1 MGHKDLPFEVGQ
13 VAESRSFIQGFRGA
27 WFRCKIKKISWK
39 KGQMGHDLEY
49 VDFPDEKIE
58 WTKLYQ
64 KPINTKEVKSQLM
77 VRPCFP
83 PIYRESEMPDVNTI
97 SKVVVIFDDVLKVG
111 DLVDWFTDGCYWSG
125 RIIELL
131 GDEKVKI
138 ELPPPPMGEGLSY
151 EAIRNELRPSLD
163 WTPEYG
169 WMVPKLVEK
178 GNDRCC
184 ARIVKPFTQVAGAPN
199 LMIQA
204 EGKGRNGIQATTRA
218 SLKCN
223 SSSSSHSSASLLQLP
238 DGSEQMVKR
247 PLSTV
252 TFKETQTPETNL
264 ELDMEENGIGKTNCS
279 DIVRDVSADM
289 VGTASRN
296 GKYDNSGSSKK
307 IKADGN
313 ISLDSMCSDTLEVAV
328 MDLEELVNRVKW
340 IRGLLEFGKPVSNTM
355 QNAWEFL
362 EHRAS
367 STPK

>member
-169 WMVPKLVEK
+169 WMVPKLEK

-184 ARIVKPFTQVAGAPN
+184 ARIVKPFTQDFFARYI
-199 LMIQA
+199 LMPRDQLDLPT
-204 EGKGRNGIQATTRA
+204 NHGIIT
-218 SLKCN
+218 SC
-223 SSSSSHSSASLLQLP
+223 
-238 DGSEQMVKR
+238 
-247 PLSTV
+247 
-252 TFKETQTPETNL
+252 
-264 ELDMEENGIGKTNCS
+264 
-279 DIVRDVSADM
+279 
-289 VGTASRN
+289 
-296 GKYDNSGSSKK
+296 
-307 IKADGN
+307 
-313 ISLDSMCSDTLEVAV
+313 
-328 MDLEELVNRVKW
+328 
-340 IRGLLEFGKPVSNTM
+340 
-355 QNAWEFL
+355 
-362 EHRAS
+362 S
-367 STPK
+367 STIVSLAHQLDGMQISTILCCRMMDNTLFTK